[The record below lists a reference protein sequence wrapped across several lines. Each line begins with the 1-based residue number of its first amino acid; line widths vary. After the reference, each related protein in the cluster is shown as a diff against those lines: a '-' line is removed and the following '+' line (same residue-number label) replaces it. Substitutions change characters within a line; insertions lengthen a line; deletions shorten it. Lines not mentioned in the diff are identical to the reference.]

1 MENDVCLVISHSIG
15 HTPVTA
21 DDVRQETAN
30 GSVLRRAVK
39 FVKSKWLKSLLEGE
53 PLDINRLRSSSSCL
67 MLTDR
72 VMIPC

>member
-1 MENDVCLVISHSIG
+1 MENDVCLVISHSVG

-21 DDVRQETAN
+21 DNVHQETAN
-30 GSVLRRAVK
+30 GSDLRRAVK
-39 FVKSKWLKSLLEGE
+39 SVKSKRLKSLLERE

-67 MLTDR
+67 KLKDR